1 MKPAVFLDR
10 DGVLIEKIDGDYVRD
25 KSQIKLLPFVNEAI
39 TRLSIRGYEIVIVTN
54 QACVGKGFISIDDA
68 WSIQNEVVNLL
79 DPGVNL
85 NIKSELC
92 PHLSNEGCECRKPQP
107 GMILAAQKKYQLDLS
122 KSYLVGDAISDIQ
135 ASITA
140 GVKPIFVLTGR
151 GKLSELNSIDV
162 TVKAVDDINDAAEY
176 ILGGQW

>member
-10 DGVLIEKIDGDYVRD
+10 DGVLVENIDGDYVRN
-25 KSQIKLLPFVNEAI
+25 KAQIKLLPFVNEAI
-39 TRLSIRGYEIVIVTN
+39 TRLSKRGYEIV
-54 QACVGKGFISIDDA
+54 
-68 WSIQNEVVNLL
+68 NLL
-79 DPGVNL
+79 DPKAGID
-85 NIKSELC
+85 IKSELC
-92 PHLSNEGCECRKPQP
+92 PHLSEEGCECRKPQP

-151 GKLSELNSIDV
+151 GKLSDLNTIDEKIKV
-162 TVKAVDDINDAAEY
+162 VDNISDAAEH
-176 ILGGQW
+176 ILGGQCERTS